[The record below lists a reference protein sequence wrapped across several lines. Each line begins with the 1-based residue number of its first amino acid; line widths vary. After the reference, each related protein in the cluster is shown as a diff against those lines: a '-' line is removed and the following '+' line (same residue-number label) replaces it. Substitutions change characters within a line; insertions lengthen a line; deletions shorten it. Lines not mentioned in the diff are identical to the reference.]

1 VIYVCIIQIA
11 ILGEVYIE
19 VEEATNIRRLIK
31 EADSLNLWI
40 NRRPVVVV

>member
-1 VIYVCIIQIA
+1 VIRACMMQMA
-11 ILGEVYIE
+11 IPGEAHME

-40 NRRPVVVV
+40 NKRPAVSA